1 MSDSA
6 TPWTI
11 AHQAPLSM
19 GFSRQEYWSGLPVPA
34 AGDLPD
40 PGIELTSLVSPA
52 WQEDSL
58 PLELESHPKWSLSF
72 LESRAGGEGSGQSL
86 GPKPGEERGE

>member
-1 MSDSA
+1 
-6 TPWTI
+6 
-11 AHQAPLSM
+11 M

-52 WQEDSL
+52 WQEGSL
-58 PLELESHPKWSLSF
+58 LLELVFHPKWSLSF
-72 LESRAGGEGSGQSL
+72 LESRAGGEGPGQSL
-86 GPKPGEERGE
+86 GPKPGEESGE